1 MSQAFV
7 GGAAALALA
16 AVVYAIGRR
25 PNKPVLRSTDV
36 SNVVALNRAQ
46 VELVQAAIAEEEEH
60 AAAAVDWHPPATA
73 AERLALQQCL
83 REAMDSGPD
92 QRLEAVTLAGRWGHA
107 SVLPLLRR
115 GLRDADSRV
124 MEAAAAALDH
134 RRGAPK
140 QPTAQAARP
149 PRNVARMR

>member
-1 MSQAFV
+1 M
-7 GGAAALALA
+7 
-16 AVVYAIGRR
+16 
-25 PNKPVLRSTDV
+25 LRSTDV

-46 VELVQAAIAEEEEH
+46 VELVLAAVVQDEEH
-60 AAAAVDWHPPATA
+60 AAAAVDWEPPTTA

-140 QPTAQAARP
+140 QPAAQVARP
-149 PRNVARMR
+149 PCNVARMR